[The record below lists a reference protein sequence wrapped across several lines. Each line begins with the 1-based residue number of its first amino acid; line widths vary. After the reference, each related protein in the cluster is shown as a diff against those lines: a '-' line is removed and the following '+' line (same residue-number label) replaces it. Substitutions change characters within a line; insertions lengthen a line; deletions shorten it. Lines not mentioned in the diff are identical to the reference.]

1 MSAPASPGRL
11 TVAGAVLAFVVGMTL
26 FDLATSP
33 RIDPFQAPPPAAL
46 GSGLAASAAHCAI
59 TPN

>member
-1 MSAPASPGRL
+1 MSARAAPGRVTVGLL
-11 TVAGAVLAFVVGMTL
+11 TAGLVVAMAI

>member
-1 MSAPASPGRL
+1 MSTPAAPGR
-11 TVAGAVLAFVVGMTL
+11 VVVGLLTLGLVAAIVL

-33 RIDPFQAPPPAAL
+33 RIDPFRVPPPAAL

-59 TPN
+59 TTN